1 MRKTITTAACLLC
14 AAILCPHVNASI
26 NSDLI
31 EAMKD
36 AATPNKS
43 VSREEWIAGIDA
55 LCESLVKADALISPD
70 GGNKKQSDKRQRTQ
84 IYRGQTLRIIGR
96 RQY

>member
-70 GGNKKQSDKRQRTQ
+70 GGNKK
-84 IYRGQTLRIIGR
+84 IYFDGIKNNLTNGNEHKFI
-96 RQY
+96 